1 MLKKLPIRSN
11 LKFKKWFLAINYYII
26 CQKKAQNLK
35 FEIWI
40 YSYIYI
46 KTELFFLGDK
56 YSPKMTTTI
65 QPS

>member
-1 MLKKLPIRSN
+1 M
-11 LKFKKWFLAINYYII
+11 
-26 CQKKAQNLK
+26 